1 MRILITAATAAE
13 LLPAREVWE
22 VIRNQTDNRLSI
34 ECVETG
40 IGATA
45 TAYHTL
51 KALLPPSKKTLSS
64 PFEKASS
71 PPFEKA
77 PSPPFEKASSP
88 PFEKALSPPFDVA
101 VNMGIAGSFCNA
113 LPIGAVV
120 RITSECFGDLGVQT
134 AAGFQSLFDAK
145 LLDADRFPFKSGKL
159 APPPLSPEWESALA
173 SVPVADGV
181 TVQRLVERNGAALHP
196 DPFTVAERINR
207 ENLEIETMEGA
218 AFFYVCMSEHIP
230 CFSLRAVSN
239 VAGEQDKTKW
249 NIPLAL
255 GNLLQTF
262 RKCLEAR
269 LIEN

>member
-13 LLPAREVWE
+13 LLPACEVWE
-22 VIRNQTDNRLSI
+22 AIRNQTNNRLSI

-51 KALLPPSKKTLSS
+51 KALSPQFEKTLPPS
-64 PFEKASS
+64 
-71 PPFEKA
+71 
-77 PSPPFEKASSP
+77 
-88 PFEKALSPPFDVA
+88 FEKALLPQFEKTLSPSFEKTLLPPFDVA
-101 VNMGIAGSFCNA
+101 INMGIAGSFCGT

-120 RITSECFGDLGVQT
+120 RVASERFGDLGIQT

-159 APPPLSPEWESALA
+159 TPPPLSPEWESALA
-173 SVPVADGV
+173 SVPVANGV
-181 TVQRLVERNGAALHP
+181 TVQHLVECNNATPHI
-196 DPFTVAERINR
+196 DPLTVAERINR

-239 VAGEQDKTKW
+239 VAGERDKTKW

-262 RKCLEAR
+262 RKCLETI